1 MPNQIRPAEVIRRA
15 FPEVTSH
22 EAENMVSFGEI
33 QQYPVNSVLCKEGAI
48 ESTFYI
54 LLDGEVK
61 VTKFINPTEERF
73 LSFLKPGDFFGEM
86 ALIHDA
92 PRAATVMT
100 IVPTTVLEI
109 RKEIFNDLVSRSSSV
124 SKAMMREVSRRLR
137 ENNDLA
143 VETLRV
149 KAGELAAAYQQLA
162 EVEYAKSE
170 FLTVVAHEL
179 RTPLTVANGFLQVIR
194 SQRLQGEALFSALDT
209 VGKNIQEII
218 SLTNDILFLQ
228 EMDFILPEFQS
239 IDLGYVVA
247 SVVEEQQGR
256 AEKSSVGLSLSI
268 APGLPKVLADANSLE
283 RAITAVLDNAI
294 KFSPDGGDVNIHL
307 DHDETYVRIRITDHG
322 VGIPA
327 EHLPKVF
334 DRFFHLEEV
343 RGHLFRGVGL
353 GLSIARQVVEQHK
366 GKIEVESE
374 LGKGSTFTILLNRKE
389 K

>member
-1 MPNQIRPAEVIRRA
+1 MTNQIEPAVVLRRA
-15 FPEVTSH
+15 FPEITPL
-22 EAENMVSFGEI
+22 EAVNMVGLGQI
-33 QQYPVNSVLCKEGAI
+33 QQYPVNTVLCREGAI
-48 ESTFYI
+48 ESTFYM
-54 LLDGEVK
+54 LLEGEVK

-100 IVPTTVLEI
+100 ILPTTVLEI
-109 RKEIFNDLVSRSSSV
+109 RKDIFNDLVSRNSSV

-162 EVEYAKSE
+162 EVEYARSE

-194 SQRLQGEALFSALDT
+194 SQKLQGEALYSALDT

-247 SVVEEQQGR
+247 SVIEQQQGR
-256 AEKSSVGLSLSI
+256 AEKSRVGLSLSI
-268 APGLPKVLADANSLE
+268 TPGLPKIIADANSLE
-283 RAITAVLDNAI
+283 RAITAVMDNAI
-294 KFSPDGGDVNIHL
+294 KFSPDGGDVTIQL
-307 DHDETYVRIRITDHG
+307 GHDANYIWAKITDQG

-353 GLSIARQVVEQHK
+353 GLSIAKQVVEQHK
-366 GKIEVESE
+366 GRMEVESE
-374 LGKGSTFTILLNRKE
+374 LGKGSTFTILLNRK
-389 K
+389 

>member
-1 MPNQIRPAEVIRRA
+1 MTNQIEPAVVLRRA
-15 FPEVTSH
+15 FPEITPL
-22 EAENMVSFGEI
+22 EAGNMVGLGQI
-33 QQYPVNSVLCKEGAI
+33 QQYPVNTVLCREGAI
-48 ESTFYI
+48 ESTFYM
-54 LLDGEVK
+54 LLEGEVK

-100 IVPTTVLEI
+100 ILPTTVLEI
-109 RKEIFNDLVSRSSSV
+109 RKDIFNDLVSRNSSV

-162 EVEYAKSE
+162 EVEYARSE

-179 RTPLTVANGFLQVIR
+179 RTPLTVANGFLQVVR
-194 SQRLQGEALFSALDT
+194 SQKLQGEALYSALDT

-247 SVVEEQQGR
+247 SVVEQQQGR
-256 AEKSSVGLSLSI
+256 AEKSRVGLSLSI
-268 APGLPKVLADANSLE
+268 TPGLPKIIADANSLE
-283 RAITAVLDNAI
+283 RAITAVMDNAI
-294 KFSPDGGDVNIHL
+294 KFSPDGGDVTIQL
-307 DHDETYVRIRITDHG
+307 GHDANYIWAKITDQG

-353 GLSIARQVVEQHK
+353 GLSIAKQVVEQHK
-366 GKIEVESE
+366 GRMEVESE
-374 LGKGSTFTILLNRKE
+374 LGKGSTFTILLNRK
-389 K
+389 